1 MKKLL
6 KVKDDIIWNLIA
18 EKRSIFEKNVHD
30 IEEKYRN
37 EAAEMFK
44 FVQFYESELNKVQ
57 LVCHFCG
64 LYVDDKVVNSACHK
78 NASDVIADL
87 RGNFTVSPVPP
98 ENINTKRH
106 FFGHP
111 KNVYIL

>member
-1 MKKLL
+1 VRTDDFPRVIEDRQRKLDKYDKMKKLL

-44 FVQFYESELNKVQ
+44 YIFLLILDSYSFMKLN
-57 LVCHFCG
+57 
-64 LYVDDKVVNSACHK
+64 
-78 NASDVIADL
+78 
-87 RGNFTVSPVPP
+87 
-98 ENINTKRH
+98 
-106 FFGHP
+106 
-111 KNVYIL
+111 